1 LVELLFCCC
10 FLLVYASKFGGERRR
25 EEGGERGREREGER
39 LFCFLPSF
47 RIACRVLSLSSS
59 IGGEEEEEEEELRG
73 GGEPSFCSLASE
85 GRNDDMVKQLLQV
98 YLLLSKR
105 CSATY
110 DDDLAR
116 KVGSVGGGSA
126 GVMTSSVEVEAWC
139 VKFGKG

>member
-10 FLLVYASKFGGERRR
+10 FLFVYASKFGGERRR
-25 EEGGERGREREGER
+25 EEGGEREGER
-39 LFCFLPSF
+39 ERDCFCCLPSF

-59 IGGEEEEEEEELRG
+59 IGGEEEEEELRG

-110 DDDLAR
+110 DDDLAL
-116 KVGSVGGGSA
+116 KVGSSGGGSA